1 MFPNFT
7 YHNCLGSKR
16 SYQLQLSAFPK
27 TDLKNHS
34 NRGFDEMTSIV
45 TGSFFEMLL
54 AARCINRLHR
64 RINACGSAD
73 YFAIWHRNC
82 IDVGGLKM
90 DSWRASVFATCV
102 PIFGLACKG
111 KQFHIWGQAFDFS
124 QAFRV
129 TTDCRASIRNA
140 RNSFSMSARRR
151 SSFEEMS
158 VNFFVIENG
167 V

>member
-1 MFPNFT
+1 
-7 YHNCLGSKR
+7 
-16 SYQLQLSAFPK
+16 
-27 TDLKNHS
+27 
-34 NRGFDEMTSIV
+34 MTSIV

-111 KQFHIWGQAFDFS
+111 KTITQ
-124 QAFRV
+124 
-129 TTDCRASIRNA
+129 
-140 RNSFSMSARRR
+140 
-151 SSFEEMS
+151 ELK
-158 VNFFVIENG
+158 NG
-167 V
+167 LPRIQK

>member
-1 MFPNFT
+1 MQEIGLDLEVLWSHHANVRPACLGLYNT
-7 YHNCLGSKR
+7 SWSNAVSHHNCLGSKR

-111 KQFHIWGQAFDFS
+111 KTITQ
-124 QAFRV
+124 
-129 TTDCRASIRNA
+129 
-140 RNSFSMSARRR
+140 
-151 SSFEEMS
+151 ELK
-158 VNFFVIENG
+158 NG
-167 V
+167 LPRIQK

>member
-1 MFPNFT
+1 MQEIGLDLEVLWSHHSNVRPACLGLYNT
-7 YHNCLGSKR
+7 SWSNAVSHHNCLGSKR

-111 KQFHIWGQAFDFS
+111 KTITQ
-124 QAFRV
+124 
-129 TTDCRASIRNA
+129 
-140 RNSFSMSARRR
+140 
-151 SSFEEMS
+151 ELK
-158 VNFFVIENG
+158 NG
-167 V
+167 LPRIQK